1 MKNMKRLSIACMTLL
16 LAGCATYHAKPVS
29 PAALMNAF
37 EARTLDNPDLRR
49 YVTAHCGDTGAC
61 VPGVWNLN
69 TLTLAAFYFSPA
81 LDIARAK
88 RGASEASVQSAGQR
102 PNPALQLPL
111 AYTANAKPGESPYTF
126 GLGLDIPIETAGKR
140 GYRVAQ
146 AQQMSNAARFN
157 IGNVAWQVRSRL
169 RSHMLN
175 FYTSTRRI
183 EILEQQIAAQQQIVA
198 MLDKRLAA
206 GAASAP
212 EANQARIVLT
222 RNRID
227 LAHAQLQAQDERA
240 QIASAIGL
248 PVEALANIQISFEAF
263 ERVYPDIPTDD
274 VRRQAILNRADV
286 LAALS
291 EYEASQAALQ
301 LEIARQYPDIHIG
314 PGYTFDAGAH
324 KFLLPVSGIS
334 LPLFNQNQGPIA
346 EASARRKEVAARVN
360 AVQAQAINDTERA
373 TQNYHAALGNLQLA
387 ESLLS
392 AQQRQLQAM
401 QKTFNA
407 GETDRLTLALAQH
420 TFYIN
425 TLARQDALVQVQGSI
440 GQLEDAMQRPLSVS
454 DFPAVVE

>member
-1 MKNMKRLSIACMTLL
+1 MKHPPLFVVLIVLS
-16 LAGCATYHAKPVS
+16 GCATYHAQPIA

-49 YVTAHCGDTGAC
+49 YVAAHCGDAGAC
-61 VPGVWNLN
+61 APGVWDLN

-88 RGASEASVQSAGQR
+88 HGISEAAIQSAGQH

-111 AYTANAKPGESPYTF
+111 GYTSNAKTGESPYTF

-146 AQQMSNAARFN
+146 AQQLSNAARFN

-175 FYTSTRRI
+175 LHAATRGAR
-183 EILEQQIAAQQQIVA
+183 ILEQQIAAQLQIVA
-198 MLDKRLAA
+198 MLDKRLAV

-212 EANQARIVLT
+212 EVNQAHIALT

-227 LAHAQLQAQDERA
+227 LARVQQQRQDERA
-240 QIASAIGL
+240 QIAAVIGL
-248 PVEALANIQISFEAF
+248 PAGALANIQISFEVF
-263 ERVYPDIPTDD
+263 ERLYPDIPADD
-274 VRRQAILNRADV
+274 ARRQAILNRADV

-301 LEIARQYPDIHIG
+301 LEIVRQYPDIHIG

-324 KFLLPVSGIS
+324 KFLLPVSGIA

-346 EASARRKEVAARVN
+346 EATARRKEVAARVN
-360 AVQAQAINDTERA
+360 ALQAQAIDGTGRA
-373 TQNYHAALGNLQLA
+373 VQNYRAALVNLHLA

-392 AQQRQLQAM
+392 AQQRRLQDL
-401 QKTFNA
+401 QKTFQA

-420 TFYIN
+420 AFYTH
-425 TLARQDALVQVQGSI
+425 TLIRQDALVQVQRNI
-440 GQLEDAMQRPLSVS
+440 GQLEDAMQRPLSAT
-454 DFPAVVE
+454 DFPAVPE

>member
-1 MKNMKRLSIACMTLL
+1 MKESVSFLALAVLS
-16 LAGCATYHAKPVS
+16 GCATYHAQPIEPV
-29 PAALMNAF
+29 ALITAF
-37 EARTLDNPDLRR
+37 EARTLDNPALRR
-49 YVTAHCGDTGAC
+49 YVAAHCGDANVCSHGA
-61 VPGVWNLN
+61 GNLN
-69 TLTLAAFYFSPA
+69 TLTLAAFYFSPE

-88 RGASEASVQSAGQR
+88 HGINEAAIQSAGQY
-102 PNPALQLPL
+102 PNPTLQLPL
-111 AYTANAKPGESPYTF
+111 GYTSNAKTGESPYTF

-146 AQQMSNAARFN
+146 AQQLSNAARFT
-157 IGNVAWQVRSRL
+157 IGNIAWQVRSRL
-169 RSHMLN
+169 RGHMLN
-175 FYTSTRRI
+175 LYAATRSAQ
-183 EILEQQIAAQQQIVA
+183 ILEQQIAAQQQIVA
-198 MLDKRLAA
+198 MLDKRLAM
-206 GAASAP
+206 GEASAP
-212 EANQARIVLT
+212 EANQARIALT
-222 RNRID
+222 LNRID
-227 LAHAQLQAQDERA
+227 LARVQQQSQDERA
-240 QIASAIGL
+240 QIATTIGV
-248 PVEALANIQISFEAF
+248 PVAAMAKIQMSFDAF
-263 ERVYPDIPTDD
+263 ERVYPAIPADD
-274 VRRQAILNRADV
+274 ARRQAILNRADV

-291 EYEASQAALQ
+291 EYEGSQAALQ

-360 AVQAQAINDTERA
+360 AVQAQAIDDTERA
-373 TQNYHAALGNLQLA
+373 TQNYRAALGNLQLA

-401 QKTFNA
+401 QKTFNT

-454 DFPAVVE
+454 DFPAVLE